1 MCVSVCKCE
10 LLFFCGTKFV
20 LCTRKSCLG
29 FHTPHPRLGNP
40 LNPALNPI
48 RSSKFASEYITNCVR
63 PGPKRNP
70 MAPKKKKGEAFRT
83 LSRVSRAACVCE
95 RISLEKLRV
104 CAVRRLYTRVKS
116 ALSKNLNSLFG
127 CVRVRAAR
135 RRRQNFFPKHKD

>member
-20 LCTRKSCLG
+20 TLHFVEKLFRVLY
-29 FHTPHPRLGNP
+29 PALNP

>member
-1 MCVSVCKCE
+1 
-10 LLFFCGTKFV
+10 
-20 LCTRKSCLG
+20 
-29 FHTPHPRLGNP
+29 
-40 LNPALNPI
+40 
-48 RSSKFASEYITNCVR
+48 
-63 PGPKRNP
+63 

-116 ALSKNLNSLFG
+116 ALSKNLNSLLG